1 MKTRGLKMIFATVVV
16 SLLVLVTAY
25 SQEDMTH
32 VDNSVYSN
40 PQRTPSV
47 FNHEAHNEAAEI
59 EECNE
64 CHHVYEDGKKLEDE
78 SSEDLLCSDC
88 HAFENEGRMPGLTKA
103 FHTNCKGCHENK
115 NKGPVMCGECHVKS
129 KLET

>member
-1 MKTRGLKMIFATVVV
+1 MNTRALMMIFATVVV
-16 SLLVLVTAY
+16 SLFVFVTAY

-32 VDNSVYSN
+32 VDNSVYNS

-78 SSEDLLCSDC
+78 SSEDQLCSDC
-88 HAFENEGRMPGLTKA
+88 HTLEAQRNQPGLMQA
-103 FHTNCKGCHENK
+103 FHMNCKGCHEK
-115 NKGPVMCGECHVKS
+115 ENKGPVMCGECHVKS

>member
-1 MKTRGLKMIFATVVV
+1 MNTRALKMIFAMVVV
-16 SLLVLVTAY
+16 SLFVLVAAH

-32 VDNSVYSN
+32 VDNSVYNS
-40 PQRTPSV
+40 PQRAPSV

-78 SSEDLLCSDC
+78 SSEDQLCSDC
-88 HAFENEGRMPGLTKA
+88 HAFEKEGRMPGLTKA
-103 FHTNCKGCHENK
+103 FHTNCKGCHEK
-115 NKGPVMCGECHVKS
+115 ENKGPVMCGECHVR
-129 KLET
+129 E

>member
-1 MKTRGLKMIFATVVV
+1 MKTRALMMLFATVVV
-16 SLLVLVTAY
+16 SLFVLVTAY

-32 VDNSVYSN
+32 VDNSVYNS

-78 SSEDLLCSDC
+78 SSEDQLCSDC

-103 FHTNCKGCHENK
+103 FHTNCKGCHEKK